1 MRILLLVDC
10 YLPSPKSSAKLIH
23 DLGVELR
30 DQGHE
35 VIVAAPDASLP
46 PARRVTEEDGIRVLR
61 IRTGLIKG
69 AGMVFRAINEARLSA
84 VMWRQGRD
92 FFRDTPCDLVVYYS
106 PTIFFGRLVG
116 RLKKLWGCRSYLIL
130 RDIFPQWAVDAHVL
144 RKGSLPYR
152 YFRRKETEQYE
163 VADVIGVQSPANLRY
178 FEERGLADRYRL
190 EVLYHWAPA
199 SHGELPE
206 TNFRRELGLD
216 GKVVFF
222 YGGNIGVAQDMDNV
236 VRLAERLRDEQD
248 IHFLILGEG
257 SEVPRLQQLIESKA
271 LTNISIHGPLDQ
283 KRYLAALSEFDI
295 GLITLARGLKTQNF
309 PGKMLGYM
317 YFAMPILASINPEN
331 DLQQLL
337 EDHGAGLTCI
347 NGDDDK
353 FREFALK
360 LARDPELRRRIGENG
375 RKLLR
380 TFSSER
386 AATQILSHVATA
398 S

>member
-23 DLGVELR
+23 DLGAELR

-46 PARRVTEEDGIRVLR
+46 PAQRVTEEDGIRVLR
-61 IRTGLIKG
+61 IRTGRIKG
-69 AGMVFRAINEARLSA
+69 AGMVIRAINEARLSA

-116 RLKKLWGCRSYLIL
+116 RLKRLWGCRSYLIL

-144 RKGSLPYR
+144 HRGSLPYR
-152 YFRRKETEQYE
+152 YFRRKELEQYE
-163 VADVIGVQSPANLRY
+163 VANVIGVQSPANLRY
-178 FEERGLADRYRL
+178 FEEQGLADRYRL
-190 EVLYHWAPA
+190 EVLYHWAPT
-199 SHGELPE
+199 SHGALPK
-206 TNFRRELGLD
+206 TSFRRELGLD
-216 GKVVFF
+216 GKIVFF

-236 VRLAERLRDEQD
+236 VRLAERLRDEPD
-248 IHFLILGEG
+248 LHFLILGEG
-257 SEVPRLQQLIESKA
+257 SEVPRLQQLISSKA
-271 LTNISIHGPLDQ
+271 LSNIRIHGPLDQ
-283 KRYLAALSEFDI
+283 KSYLAALSEFDI

-347 NGDDDK
+347 NGDDER
-353 FREFALK
+353 FREYALK

-386 AATQILSHVATA
+386 AATQIVSHAA
-398 S
+398 SAS